1 MLHTLLQG
9 DAMLLILELL
19 TALLAVFGGYAL
31 IRLLWSG
38 RIDDRPEPCGRA
50 RGCDTPCPRRAE
62 KGQDK

>member
-38 RIDDRPEPCGRA
+38 RIDDRPGPCGRA
-50 RGCDTPCPRRAE
+50 RGCDTPCPHRTER
-62 KGQDK
+62 G